1 MKTLRLTYQLI
12 AIPAAF
18 SLSACHTQSSQQQP
32 TPPNIIYILADDM
45 GYGDINAFNPHSQ
58 IPTPTLDS
66 MASAGIMFTD
76 AHSNSSVSTPT
87 RYGTLTGR
95 YAFRSSLKKGVLT
108 GYSSPLIEKGRE
120 TIASFLSNQGYQT
133 ACIGKW
139 HLGLDWVKKDAKKPL
154 FTGNEWNVENTDN
167 VDYTAYISGGP
178 TDCGFGYSCI
188 LPASLDMP
196 PYIYIEDGKVTAP
209 VNGYT
214 EDYLEK
220 KVRGARYRHGD
231 VADDFNHQECLS
243 YFTQK
248 SEEYIAR
255 ASRQDTPYFLY
266 LALTAPHAP
275 WLPGEEFKGRS
286 TAGAYGD
293 FVCMIDET
301 VRRIYTAVER
311 GGKAA
316 NTLVIFTSDNGSMWL
331 EEDIAQTG
339 HRANGAW
346 NGAKSDLWEGGH
358 RIPLLATWP
367 NVIIPGS
374 HSGHLICSTDLFA
387 TLADMLGTT
396 LPPHT
401 AEDSFSF
408 WHELSGK
415 KTKKESSGYLPCA
428 FLGTGI
434 GNNFICLY
442 KWKVRKRTGNPEIRI
457 NGASAGQEVV
467 MRNTFTNAIVRGTL
481 VLWDERCP
489 DGLGFIQ
496 LNGATENVCGAL
508 YEATIEAIDDII

>member
-1 MKTLRLTYQLI
+1 MKTLRLTYQLV
-12 AIPAAF
+12 AIPAALSF
-18 SLSACHTQSSQQQP
+18 SACHTQSSQQQP

-108 GYSSPLIEKGRE
+108 GYSSSLIEKGRE

-220 KVRGARYRHGD
+220 KNKR
-231 VADDFNHQECLS
+231 CPLS
-243 YFTQK
+243 TW
-248 SEEYIAR
+248 R
-255 ASRQDTPYFLY
+255 RSRRLQSSRMPL
-266 LALTAPHAP
+266 LLHP
-275 WLPGEEFKGRS
+275 K
-286 TAGAYGD
+286 
-293 FVCMIDET
+293 
-301 VRRIYTAVER
+301 VRRIHSPCLQER
-311 GGKAA
+311 HS
-316 NTLVIFTSDNGSMWL
+316 LF
-331 EEDIAQTG
+331 
-339 HRANGAW
+339 
-346 NGAKSDLWEGGH
+346 
-358 RIPLLATWP
+358 PL
-367 NVIIPGS
+367 S
-374 HSGHLICSTDLFA
+374 RTDSPPTPHGCREKNSKDAPLPELTA
-387 TLADMLGTT
+387 TL
-396 LPPHT
+396 
-401 AEDSFSF
+401 S
-408 WHELSGK
+408 
-415 KTKKESSGYLPCA
+415 
-428 FLGTGI
+428 
-434 GNNFICLY
+434 
-442 KWKVRKRTGNPEIRI
+442 V
-457 NGASAGQEVV
+457 
-467 MRNTFTNAIVRGTL
+467 
-481 VLWDERCP
+481 
-489 DGLGFIQ
+489 
-496 LNGATENVCGAL
+496 
-508 YEATIEAIDDII
+508 

>member
-1 MKTLRLTYQLI
+1 MKTLRLTYHLV

-311 GGKAA
+311 SGKAA

-367 NVIIPGS
+367 NVIMPGS
-374 HSGHLICSTDLFA
+374 RSGHLICSTDLFA

-415 KTKKESSGYLPCA
+415 KIKKESKERQSMVYHSVNGFFALRKNEWVFVDCKGSGGWTLPEETA
-428 FLGTGI
+428 KKLPDTQ
-434 GNNFICLY
+434 LY
-442 KWKVRKRTGNPEIRI
+442 NLKNDTTQLQNVLISHPEIAWEMKR
-457 NGASAGQEVV
+457 E
-467 MRNTFTNAIVRGTL
+467 L
-481 VLWDERCP
+481 
-489 DGLGFIQ
+489 
-496 LNGATENVCGAL
+496 
-508 YEATIEAIDDII
+508 EAIKTKG

>member
-1 MKTLRLTYQLI
+1 MKTLRLTYQLV

-316 NTLVIFTSDNGSMWL
+316 QHISHIYLGQRIYVAGRRHRTNRTSGKRCVERCQVRPMGRWAPNTTTRDMAQCNHARKPFRTSDML
-331 EEDIAQTG
+331 
-339 HRANGAW
+339 HRFVCYTCRHA
-346 NGAKSDLWEGGH
+346 
-358 RIPLLATWP
+358 
-367 NVIIPGS
+367 
-374 HSGHLICSTDLFA
+374 
-387 TLADMLGTT
+387 
-396 LPPHT
+396 
-401 AEDSFSF
+401 
-408 WHELSGK
+408 
-415 KTKKESSGYLPCA
+415 
-428 FLGTGI
+428 
-434 GNNFICLY
+434 GNNIAPSHGRRQFQFLARTIRQ
-442 KWKVRKRTGNPEIRI
+442 KNKKRKQGTAINGVSFRKRFLRP
-457 NGASAGQEVV
+457 A
-467 MRNTFTNAIVRGTL
+467 
-481 VLWDERCP
+481 
-489 DGLGFIQ
+489 
-496 LNGATENVCGAL
+496 
-508 YEATIEAIDDII
+508 

>member
-220 KVRGARYRHGD
+220 K
-231 VADDFNHQECLS
+231 
-243 YFTQK
+243 
-248 SEEYIAR
+248 
-255 ASRQDTPYFLY
+255 
-266 LALTAPHAP
+266 
-275 WLPGEEFKGRS
+275 
-286 TAGAYGD
+286 
-293 FVCMIDET
+293 
-301 VRRIYTAVER
+301 
-311 GGKAA
+311 
-316 NTLVIFTSDNGSMWL
+316 
-331 EEDIAQTG
+331 
-339 HRANGAW
+339 
-346 NGAKSDLWEGGH
+346 
-358 RIPLLATWP
+358 
-367 NVIIPGS
+367 
-374 HSGHLICSTDLFA
+374 
-387 TLADMLGTT
+387 
-396 LPPHT
+396 
-401 AEDSFSF
+401 
-408 WHELSGK
+408 
-415 KTKKESSGYLPCA
+415 
-428 FLGTGI
+428 
-434 GNNFICLY
+434 
-442 KWKVRKRTGNPEIRI
+442 
-457 NGASAGQEVV
+457 
-467 MRNTFTNAIVRGTL
+467 
-481 VLWDERCP
+481 
-489 DGLGFIQ
+489 
-496 LNGATENVCGAL
+496 
-508 YEATIEAIDDII
+508 

>member
-18 SLSACHTQSSQQQP
+18 SLSTCHTQSSQQQP

-266 LALTAPHAP
+266 LALTAPP
-275 WLPGEEFKGRS
+275 RPMV
-286 TAGAYGD
+286 AG
-293 FVCMIDET
+293 
-301 VRRIYTAVER
+301 RRIQRTLHCRSLRRLCLYDRRNRTPHIHSRRTWRKGSQHISHIYLGQRIYVAGRRHRTNRTSGKRCVER
-311 GGKAA
+311 CQVRPMGRWAP
-316 NTLVIFTSDNGSMWL
+316 NTTTRDMAQCNHTRKPFRTSDML
-331 EEDIAQTG
+331 
-339 HRANGAW
+339 HRFVRYTCRHA
-346 NGAKSDLWEGGH
+346 
-358 RIPLLATWP
+358 
-367 NVIIPGS
+367 
-374 HSGHLICSTDLFA
+374 
-387 TLADMLGTT
+387 
-396 LPPHT
+396 
-401 AEDSFSF
+401 
-408 WHELSGK
+408 
-415 KTKKESSGYLPCA
+415 
-428 FLGTGI
+428 
-434 GNNFICLY
+434 GNNIAPSHGRRQFQFLARTIRQ
-442 KWKVRKRTGNPEIRI
+442 KNKKRKQGTAINGVSFRKRFLRP
-457 NGASAGQEVV
+457 A
-467 MRNTFTNAIVRGTL
+467 
-481 VLWDERCP
+481 
-489 DGLGFIQ
+489 
-496 LNGATENVCGAL
+496 
-508 YEATIEAIDDII
+508 